1 MTVIQMALGVMLG
14 MVFFSLLCSVMRIIN
29 AVYFAARKEADD
41 DKT

>member
-14 MVFFSLLCSVMRIIN
+14 MLFFSLLSFICRIIN
-29 AVYFAARKEADD
+29 AVHFAARKEADH